1 MILLKSQPPLL
12 STVDVCGCNHAEEG
26 IDSDVVDD
34 STGDDDDEKDAKH
47 KMAFPRTAEQHAA
60 FKRLALELETDAKLV
75 TLAGWRPYTRPRD
88 LRKTFVSSLIQLQ

>member
-1 MILLKSQPPLL
+1 M
-12 STVDVCGCNHAEEG
+12 DVCGCNHDSAPDEEG

-34 STGDDDDEKDAKH
+34 STGDGDDEKDAKKE

-88 LRKTFVSSLIQLQ
+88 LRKTFVSSLIQLMMI